1 MESYGCS
8 IRCSDVV
15 WCSEDVA
22 RDLLIMSKHIF
33 TLLHWTWQLPQT
45 LIGWFVYQ
53 YIKFKDKNCIVDE
66 HYHKTGHY
74 AVMTKSEDF
83 MGGVSL
89 GRYVFTNMQ
98 DGWISYDHEFGHS
111 IQSLMLGPLYL
122 IIIGLPSSLLAA
134 NISDAFNKRYYWF
147 YTEKWADSIAGIRD
161 SRDRLTASGR
171 PRRQVNWW
179 KGKMERK

>member
-1 MESYGCS
+1 MESYGCG
-8 IRCSDVV
+8 IRSGDVV
-15 WCSEDVA
+15 WYRKDVT
-22 RDLLIMSKHIF
+22 RDFLMMSKHLF

-53 YIKFKDKNCIVDE
+53 YIKFKDKGCIIDE
-66 HYHKTGHY
+66 YYHKTGHY
-74 AVMTKSEDF
+74 AVMTKSEGF
-83 MGGVSL
+83 SGGVSL

-111 IQSLMLGPLYL
+111 IQSLILGPLYL
-122 IIIGLPSSLLAA
+122 IIIGIPSSLLAA
-134 NISDAFNKRYYWF
+134 NISDIFDKRYYWF

>member
-1 MESYGCS
+1 
-8 IRCSDVV
+8 
-15 WCSEDVA
+15 
-22 RDLLIMSKHIF
+22 
-33 TLLHWTWQLPQT
+33 
-45 LIGWFVYQ
+45 
-53 YIKFKDKNCIVDE
+53 
-66 HYHKTGHY
+66 
-74 AVMTKSEDF
+74 MTKSEDF

-111 IQSLMLGPLYL
+111 IQSLILGPLYL
-122 IIIGLPSSLLAA
+122 IIIGIPSSLLAA
-134 NISDAFNKRYYWF
+134 NISDAMNKRYYWF
-147 YTEKWADSIAGIRD
+147 YTEKWADSIMGIRD